1 MYLAAYDGT
10 PFVWVI
16 DSGDTGMQGTLET
29 YPYSAG
35 AYGYDE
41 TSPSPVNYSVTGY
54 VDGPFATSLL
64 KALIESV
71 RSSGVKTLVH
81 PIFGPKRVVLPRLQW
96 GASAD
101 SLGRHT
107 FTLTCSE
114 LPETLALATLAD
126 MAQSAAE
133 LVSVADADFL
143 ATFNPLAS
151 LAVAEAAKDAVTKQ
165 VRTLGAFTSLPLGAG
180 DASDALA
187 RLNATADTLQTT
199 GMGVFDAQSFLDD
212 VQKVM
217 DALPFSVLLQSPFSE
232 QSTVDDNVSGNSRV
246 IAKNSVATASAMAR
260 KALAAMVSA
269 AASTTFTTAQGADVA
284 RKAIA
289 DYSTLEITRV
299 FTTHDV
305 GVTLRKVAQASD
317 NTLRNM
323 VLQLPQERTAVVDVP
338 TLSVVAAYELTGNP
352 DYPLDSRNDSA
363 GIVYGAVRFTV

>member
-1 MYLAAYDGT
+1 
-10 PFVWVI
+10 
-16 DSGDTGMQGTLET
+16 
-29 YPYSAG
+29 
-35 AYGYDE
+35 
-41 TSPSPVNYSVTGY
+41 
-54 VDGPFATSLL
+54 
-64 KALIESV
+64 
-71 RSSGVKTLVH
+71 
-81 PIFGPKRVVLPRLQW
+81 
-96 GASAD
+96 
-101 SLGRHT
+101 
-107 FTLTCSE
+107 
-114 LPETLALATLAD
+114 